1 MSVVKF
7 RFGKVSLM
15 KFGSSLFK
23 GSQVEGRALVASAEA
38 KSLLRPFFGSFF
50 GLLLQRKNGKN
61 FLNVTRPNFLP
72 AFFFD
77 TSGAKQKAWQRRN
90 AENVFAPAGATRAP
104 LVDFWMLNF
113 AEIQHRVASL
123 TLESIKTFTRHH
135 PFLKKATQKLS
146 SCGGEP
152 FWGRWRKAFARKR
165 VTPYKRGCCTAS
177 GRPRIYRSAA

>member
-1 MSVVKF
+1 
-7 RFGKVSLM
+7 M
-15 KFGSSLFK
+15 KSFARAFSKARRSRAEPSSPPQRRNSK
-23 GSQVEGRALVASAEA
+23 NGV
-38 KSLLRPFFGSFF
+38 FGSFCASF
-50 GLLLQRKNGKN
+50 CKKNGKN
-61 FLNVTRPNFLP
+61 FLNVTHPNFLP

-104 LVDFWMLNF
+104 LVDFWMLNL

-152 FWGRWRKAFARKR
+152 FGGRWRKAFARKR
-165 VTPYKRGCCTAS
+165 VTPCKRGCCTAS
-177 GRPRIYRSAA
+177 ARPQTCRPTA